1 MKFYISYFKLRFIT
15 GLQYRAAALAGLST
29 QFFFGI
35 IFAMVYIA
43 FYESND
49 VNTPMQLTELI
60 SYLWLNQVFFSLI
73 NMFYKDREIINMIK
87 SGNIAYELARPK
99 KIYFMWFAKI
109 LGSRVSMVI
118 LRSLPVLIIS
128 FILPKPYNL
137 SLPVSIEAFLIF
149 LFTLIIGTLLMTS
162 LITLCHV
169 IVLNTLDE
177 KGIANIFSAVAD
189 ILSGVVVPIPFFP
202 AILQRITNFLPFR
215 YVSDLSF
222 RIYSGNVSISE
233 GLQGIVIQII
243 WIIITTLIGY
253 LLTKKSLKRVVVQGG

>member
-49 VNTPMQLTELI
+49 ANTPMQLSQLV

-73 NMFYKDREIINMIK
+73 NMFYRDKEIINMIK
-87 SGNIAYELARPK
+87 NGNIAYELARPK
-99 KIYFMWFAKI
+99 KLYFMWFSKI
-109 LGSRVSMVI
+109 MGSRISMVV
-118 LRSLPVLIIS
+118 LRSLPILLIA

-137 SLPVSIEAFLIF
+137 SLPVSILAFLLF
-149 LFTLIIGTLLMTS
+149 LLTLIIGAILVTS
-162 LITLCHV
+162 LTTLYHV

-177 KGIANIFSAVAD
+177 KGISSIFCATAD
-189 ILSGVVVPIPFFP
+189 LLSGVTVPIPFFP
-202 AILQRITNFLPFR
+202 SFLQVIANVLPFR
-215 YVSDLSF
+215 YVSDLAF
-222 RIYSGNVSISE
+222 RIYSGNVSLNE
-233 GLQGIVIQII
+233 GLKGIIIQII
-243 WIIITTLIGY
+243 WIAITTLIGY
-253 LLTKKSLKRVVVQGG
+253 LLTNKSLRKVVVQGG